1 MNVDTSRGRAERRRP
16 RRRPVWQSP
25 LARFALGVVAAALL
39 LLVGISVGRALE
51 DGPAPGGKQTN
62 IRTLEPEQLPPA
74 ARTVTV
80 TVTD

>member
-1 MNVDTSRGRAERRRP
+1 MTFDARRRAERRRP
-16 RRRPVWQSP
+16 RRRSVWQSP
-25 LARFALGVVAAALL
+25 LVRLALGVAGAVLL

-62 IRTLEPEQLPPA
+62 IRTLEPDQLPPA

-80 TVTD
+80 TVTG

>member
-1 MNVDTSRGRAERRRP
+1 MTLRESRRLERRRP

-25 LARFALGVVAAALL
+25 LVRLALGLGAMVFV

-51 DGPAPGGKQTN
+51 DGPDPGGT
-62 IRTLEPEQLPPA
+62 RTDVRTIEPAQLPPA

-80 TVTD
+80 TVTG